1 MKGYAGKPK
10 KRVILVTGGAGFI
23 GSHFCDLLLERG
35 NQVICV
41 DNFITGTERNI
52 AHLVGNADFTLTKH
66 DILEALPPFPR
77 LSHICHLASP
87 ASPLDYQSFPVE
99 TLLVN
104 SLGTYNMLKL
114 AKEHGAPFVLASTS
128 EVYGDPLEHPQRE
141 SYWGNVNPIGPRSCY
156 DESKRFAEALAM
168 AFQRKYRLDVRIAR
182 IFNIYGPRMRRDD
195 GRVIPNFIT
204 QALDGK
210 PLTIYGE
217 GKQTRS
223 FCYISDFVEGLFR
236 VMSSKPMGPIN
247 LGNPEEHTILELAQI
262 TKRIIGSN
270 SELVFTHLPEDDP
283 SRRRPDISKARN
295 FLGWELKI
303 SLEQGLKETV
313 DYFRRGQ

>member
-1 MKGYAGKPK
+1 MKDYAGKPK

-23 GSHFCDLLLERG
+23 GSHFCDLLIERG

-41 DNFITGTERNI
+41 DNFITGTEGNI
-52 AHLVGNADFTLTKH
+52 AYLGSNTDFTLIKH
-66 DILEALPPFPR
+66 DVSEALPPFPR
-77 LSHICHLASP
+77 LSYICHLASP
-87 ASPLDYQSFPVE
+87 ASPVDYQNFPVE

-104 SLGTYNMLKL
+104 SVGTYNMLKL
-114 AKEHGAPFVLASTS
+114 AKEHGAPFMLASTS

-168 AFQRKYRLDVRIAR
+168 AFQRKYGLEVRIAR
-182 IFNIYGPRMRRDD
+182 IFNTYGPRMRRDD
-195 GRVIPNFIT
+195 GRVIPNFII
-204 QALDGK
+204 QALSSK

-223 FCYISDFVEGLFR
+223 FCYISDFVKGLFR
-236 VMSSKPMGPIN
+236 VMSSEPMGPVN

-295 FLGWELKI
+295 LLTWEPKI
-303 SLEQGLKETV
+303 SLEAGLKETV
-313 DYFRRGQ
+313 DYFRRG